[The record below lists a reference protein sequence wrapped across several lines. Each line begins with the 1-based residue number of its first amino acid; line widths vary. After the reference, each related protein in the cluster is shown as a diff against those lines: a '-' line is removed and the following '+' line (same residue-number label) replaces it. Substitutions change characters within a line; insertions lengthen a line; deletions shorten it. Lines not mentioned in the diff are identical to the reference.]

1 MGRKKIQISRILD
14 QRNRQVTFTKRKFG
28 LMKKAYELSV
38 LCDCEIA
45 LIIFNSTNR
54 LFQYASTDMDKVL
67 LKYTEY
73 SEPHESRTNS
83 DILETLKRKGLGLE
97 SHELEVDEGL
107 DPGEKARRLSE
118 GMDLSVARPRFYV
131 SRCCPQG
138 PQGPHPL
145 PAPDL
150 CFALQSP
157 APLPEAAYGSSPP
170 ATSTSLSSTS
180 TLNRALATKTPP
192 PLYLGAEGRCGE
204 SHSSLVSSRS
214 SGTSTVSA
222 MGGTPALWYLLP
234 GLPRGHSVA
243 PPLGR
248 RLGRTLCSPQAAPAS
263 QATASPV
270 SPSSPQPKQVSPGPS
285 APGQRGPPPGRPPL
299 LTLGLLLSR
308 VWGWGGP
315 TTLRFPAAWPH
326 SMAAP
331 TGHGSTGVRMGDSH
345 RVGDMGWGRICSWG
359 AAAPMST
366 TSQPWVMP
374 APKAQPLLP
383 PCWGLS
389 SFTSKL
395 GQMGSPQEPHHPPL
409 LAEPIS
415 NWIFPGG
422 RVPMSL
428 PVTHWAPSSARLG
441 RAGT

>member
-170 ATSTSLSSTS
+170 ATSTSLSST
-180 TLNRALATKTPP
+180 T
-192 PLYLGAEGRCGE
+192 
-204 SHSSLVSSRS
+204 
-214 SGTSTVSA
+214 
-222 MGGTPALWYLLP
+222 
-234 GLPRGHSVA
+234 
-243 PPLGR
+243 
-248 RLGRTLCSPQAAPAS
+248 
-263 QATASPV
+263 TASPV